1 MKKDPNK
8 RPTGKPNEL
17 PTAAWEPPTGIWY
30 EFNRQRPARPYLLRW
45 KVDGAEKTQSF
56 TTEED
61 REDAAK
67 GLAEKR
73 EDFGREVLNFDP
85 REWRRWLE
93 FKAAAGG
100 VDPMAILGEWR
111 ALAGKQ
117 DAARVNT
124 PTPAAIE
131 AYMAFRARETLAADT
146 RRHLSLHLERRFASH
161 FTGIAMRNI
170 TPELI
175 DGWLDSLTVGRG
187 DNEGEPVDP
196 LTRRHH
202 LKSVLGWL
210 DWCRKQGW
218 VERNAAEL
226 VPMPEIEEEDVEL
239 LSVADGRRL
248 FEANAS
254 HRVVGRLALE
264 AFGFLRASSAGRIQR
279 EHINF
284 AERGIRM
291 PGAEHKSRKAK
302 FREGHPSNLWAW
314 LNRAPDETW
323 EMNAWEYRN
332 EKRDAFV
339 RAGLSESMNR
349 LRKTCLSAHLACFR
363 NQPLTSYLAQH
374 SNTYT
379 TDTYLGVM
387 TQADGAAWF
396 QIGPAFIS

>member
-1 MKKDPNK
+1 MKKAPN
-8 RPTGKPNEL
+8 RHPTRN
-17 PTAAWEPPTGIWY
+17 PTKAQPEAWEPPTGIRY
-30 EFNRQRPARPYLLRW
+30 EFNKQRPARPYLLRW
-45 KVDGAEKTQSF
+45 TEAGAPKSQSF
-56 TTEED
+56 TSAED
-61 REDAAK
+61 RETAAK
-67 GLAEKR
+67 ALADKR
-73 EDFGREVLNFDP
+73 EDYGKEVLTFDP
-85 REWRRWLE
+85 KEWRRWLE

-111 ALAGKQ
+111 AFAAKEGV
-117 DAARVNT
+117 ARVNT
-124 PTPAAIE
+124 PTPVAIE

-146 RRHLSLHLERRFASH
+146 RRHLGLHLERRFAPH
-161 FTGIAMRNI
+161 FSTISVRNL

-187 DNEGEPVDP
+187 ENEGEPIDP

-202 LKSVLGWL
+202 LKSVMGWL

-218 VERNAAEL
+218 IERNPAEL

-239 LSVADGRRL
+239 LSVEDGRRL
-248 FEANAS
+248 FEVNAS
-254 HRVVGRLALE
+254 HRVVGRMALE

-284 AERGIRM
+284 AERGLRM

-314 LNRAPDETW
+314 LNRAPDATW

-339 RAGLSESMNR
+339 RAGLSGSQNR
-349 LRKTCLSAHLACFR
+349 LRKTCLSAHLACFK

-387 TQADGAAWF
+387 TQADGSAWF